1 MDLSKY
7 PLQFLTFSNGR
18 CTCISYRPE
27 DATTNPSLIF
37 KAAQL
42 PAYSSLVDDAINY
55 AKKHSSQNGKSTS
68 DLIDVAMDKLSVN
81 FGAEISKLVPGYV
94 STEVDARLSFDTDKT
109 VAKARRIIALYDDIG
124 IRKDRILIK
133 IASTYEGI
141 QAAGILQKEG
151 ISCNLTLLFS
161 LVQAA
166 AAAENGATLIS
177 PFVGRIMDWFKAK
190 TGTASYAGH
199 EDPGVLS
206 VTSIYKY
213 YKTFGY
219 KTIVMGASFRN
230 IDEITSLAGC
240 DRLTIA
246 PSLLEKLSNNY
257 DPIERQL
264 FPTTSVL
271 PEGSA
276 KLDVSEA
283 NFRFV
288 LNQDA
293 MATEKL
299 AEGIRGF
306 VADIIKLE
314 KIIADKISR

>member
-1 MDLSKY
+1 
-7 PLQFLTFSNGR
+7 
-18 CTCISYRPE
+18 
-27 DATTNPSLIF
+27 
-37 KAAQL
+37 
-42 PAYSSLVDDAINY
+42 
-55 AKKHSSQNGKSTS
+55 
-68 DLIDVAMDKLSVN
+68 
-81 FGAEISKLVPGYV
+81 
-94 STEVDARLSFDTDKT
+94 
-109 VAKARRIIALYDDIG
+109 
-124 IRKDRILIK
+124 
-133 IASTYEGI
+133 
-141 QAAGILQKEG
+141 
-151 ISCNLTLLFS
+151 
-161 LVQAA
+161 
-166 AAAENGATLIS
+166 
-177 PFVGRIMDWFKAK
+177 MDWFKAK

-264 FPTTSVL
+264 FPTSSVL

>member
-1 MDLSKY
+1 MPIAFTITALVSVID
-7 PLQFLTFSNGR
+7 
-18 CTCISYRPE
+18 RPE

-42 PAYSSLVDDAINY
+42 PAYTSLVDDAISY
-55 AKKHSSQNGKSTS
+55 AKKHVSSDEDTAS
-68 DLIDVAMDKLSVN
+68 LIDLAMDKLSVN
-81 FGAEISKLVPGYV
+81 FGAEISKIVPGYV
-94 STEVDARLSFDTDKT
+94 STEVDARLSFDTEKT
-109 VAKARRIIALYDDIG
+109 VAKARRIIALYDEIG
-124 IRKDRILIK
+124 IPKDRILIK

-141 QAAGILQKEG
+141 KAAGVLQKEG

-161 LVQAA
+161 LIQAA

-177 PFVGRIMDWFKAK
+177 PFVGRIMDWYKAK

-213 YKTFGY
+213 YKTFDY

-230 IDEITSLAGC
+230 TDEITSLAGC

-246 PSLLEKLSNNY
+246 PSLLEKLSNSY
-257 DPIERQL
+257 ETVERQL
-264 FPTTSVL
+264 FPKTSIL
-271 PEGSA
+271 PEGYK
-276 KLDVSEA
+276 KLDISEA
-283 NFRFV
+283 NFRFT

-314 KIIADKISR
+314 KIISDKI

>member
-1 MDLSKY
+1 MLTCSTFAT
-7 PLQFLTFSNGR
+7 FLAFIYIIN
-18 CTCISYRPE
+18 RPE

-42 PAYSSLVDDAINY
+42 PAYASLVDDAIGY
-55 AKKHSSQNGKSTS
+55 AKKHTNASKDKEDII
-68 DLIDVAMDKLSVN
+68 DLAMDKLSVN
-81 FGAEISKLVPGYV
+81 FGAEISKIVPGYV

-109 VAKARRIIALYDDIG
+109 VAKARRIIALYDEIG
-124 IRKDRILIK
+124 IPKERILIK

-141 QAAGILQKEG
+141 KAAGILQKEG
-151 ISCNLTLLFS
+151 VSCNLTLLFS

-177 PFVGRIMDWFKAK
+177 PFVGRIMDWYKAK

-230 IDEITSLAGC
+230 TDEITSLAGC

-246 PSLLEKLSNNY
+246 PSLLEKLSNSY
-257 DPIERQL
+257 EPVERQL
-264 FPTTSVL
+264 FPKSSAL
-271 PEGSA
+271 PEGST
-276 KLDVSEA
+276 KLDISEA
-283 NFRFV
+283 NFRFT

-314 KIIADKISR
+314 KIIEDKI